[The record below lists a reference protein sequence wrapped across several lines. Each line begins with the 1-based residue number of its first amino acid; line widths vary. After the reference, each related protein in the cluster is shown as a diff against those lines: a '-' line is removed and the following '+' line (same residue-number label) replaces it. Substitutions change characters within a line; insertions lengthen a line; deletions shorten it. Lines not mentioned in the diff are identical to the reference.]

1 MIVNSLR
8 LFPISLYN
16 DQRNEVFDM
25 FVNARGV
32 GGIHAHS
39 IQKPS
44 AIKKMTDRGG
54 YMGLLHGNWY
64 SIQKIKKF
72 KWRSRTVNTVFH
84 NCKNVGF
91 MEY

>member
-16 DQRNEVFDM
+16 DQRNEVFNM

-32 GGIHAHS
+32 GGIRAHS
-39 IQKPS
+39 IQKP
-44 AIKKMTDRGG
+44 AIKKSTDRGG
-54 YMGLLHGNWY
+54 FVGLLNGNWY
-64 SIQKIKKF
+64 SVTKISKF
-72 KWRSRTVNTVFH
+72 KWRSITVNTIFR